1 MRVCVFFFFVF
12 VCVYIYI
19 GSGFGTVSPVPAL
32 ALAFRGPD
40 CKVVALGPNVGG
52 WHSRVVGWHGV
63 RTVGHVASD
72 HGQLAGDALAVYTLI
87 IMLMIRVCT
96 NTLLLLLYTRVPTT
110 GNWQVRALAARE
122 HVYVCM
128 YIPWSVQAL
137 VTAVLCLR
145 VCVCVVCVCVVC
157 CVCCVLCLC
166 VCVCVCVCIHTY
178 IYNMYWKVEA
188 QVTWALV
195 ASLVGVLVLGARGC
209 RKRPATAK
217 RDAANGA
224 ARQGTLSLLHCLYYT
239 VFTTLPREM
248 RPMAPQ
254 GMRAYIAISV
264 FNNMYM
270 SVCMCV

>member
-1 MRVCVFFFFVF
+1 M
-12 VCVYIYI
+12 CVYIYI

-137 VTAVLCLR
+137 VTAALCLG

-157 CVCCVLCLC
+157 CV
-166 VCVCVCVCIHTY
+166 
-178 IYNMYWKVEA
+178 M
-188 QVTWALV
+188 
-195 ASLVGVLVLGARGC
+195 
-209 RKRPATAK
+209 
-217 RDAANGA
+217 
-224 ARQGTLSLLHCLYYT
+224 
-239 VFTTLPREM
+239 
-248 RPMAPQ
+248 
-254 GMRAYIAISV
+254 
-264 FNNMYM
+264 
-270 SVCMCV
+270 